1 MGGRGKGCRKASA
14 AKPPQAPHA
23 RGAARD
29 APEEVSS
36 PPPPLGAGPA
46 RTRAARGNGGQECA
60 PGGRNA
66 AQRRREGAPQAG
78 EPAQAGRRTEPE
90 DGRKPGAARGVQAR
104 APKAEEPGPGRA
116 AAACRRESGEGRRA
130 SQKGKGVAPQAEP
143 AAAAAAPQAQR
154 DGSDAAPQ
162 KKRASQKAKA
172 PDPKP
177 FRSLRE
183 VLKTIALRQE
193 AVSRASK
200 RVNRVRDLLVA
211 AIKKDQRFSSIEI
224 QGTGSYYEHL
234 KISKPD
240 EFDIMLKL
248 PQLRFEL
255 EPCDA
260 SASTGAF
267 YCVKLKR
274 CPAENHLSGFL
285 DDNERLSA
293 FKMLAAIRNII
304 IKEVKKIEEEKVQVE
319 KKKPGCPA
327 VTLLI
332 GEPTEISVDIILA
345 LEGGYHNQCASTK
358 NGLNIERW
366 LGTKVKQDF
375 RNAPLCLVPKN
386 VKDGKCLIDCWRL
399 SFSHIEKDII
409 MHHGNEKTC
418 CEREGKK
425 CCRKACLKLL
435 KYLLELLKTKHE
447 NRNQFDKFCS
457 YHAKTALFQACVKWP
472 HDSEWR
478 ETDLDDCFEK
488 FLDFFLD
495 CLKSAALRH
504 FFIPE
509 FNFFST
515 DRIEIVKCKAL
526 TKAIENERN
535 NRFPVFSLEP

>member
-304 IKEVKKIEEEKVQVE
+304 IKEVKKIE
-319 KKKPGCPA
+319 
-327 VTLLI
+327 
-332 GEPTEISVDIILA
+332 
-345 LEGGYHNQCASTK
+345 
-358 NGLNIERW
+358 
-366 LGTKVKQDF
+366 
-375 RNAPLCLVPKN
+375 
-386 VKDGKCLIDCWRL
+386 DCWRL